1 MTEQDSKELHIK
13 CSRCKMKYLNNDEH
27 IRKDFGYNRL
37 NERYKTCV
45 TCRDKRH
52 AYLKTEAGEAS
63 IQLYRNNHRDDIN
76 KYNFTKITCATC
88 GALVCR
94 NAMRNHEKLRG
105 CSRNDVKPVGST

>member
-1 MTEQDSKELHIK
+1 MTEPSEADKYIK
-13 CSRCKMKYLNNDEH
+13 CSKCRCKYINDTEH
-27 IRKDFGYNRL
+27 IKNDFGYNRL